1 MFVGNVKPHKGLKT
15 LVEAYSS
22 LPAGYT
28 LKIVGEKDNFLTG
41 ENTSALLKEGVTFTG
56 RLSDEDVVKEIA
68 RAELLI
74 QPSAYEGFGL
84 PPLEALCLGTK
95 PVVSDIPV
103 FREVYDGL
111 DVTFFKAGDA
121 ADLKEKILGAGRE
134 VHTKKEEI
142 AARYDYKQAA
152 ENIEKQAQKLISEGK

>member
-1 MFVGNVKPHKGLKT
+1 M
-15 LVEAYSS
+15 
-22 LPAGYT
+22 
-28 LKIVGEKDNFLTG
+28 
-41 ENTSALLKEGVTFTG
+41 
-56 RLSDEDVVKEIA
+56 KEIA

-121 ADLKEKILGAGRE
+121 ADLKEKILGAAEKSVRR
-134 VHTKKEEI
+134 KKKSPR
-142 AARYDYKQAA
+142 RYDYKQAA
-152 ENIEKQAQKLISEGK
+152 GNIEKQAQKLISEGK